1 MSIAIEGVLILILA
15 GIAAMVIALAVKAV
29 RGLRQ
34 SGSREDDARLIQEVY
49 QGLDRLERRIETLET
64 ILSDDRRQ
72 GERKT

>member
-15 GIAAMVIALAVKAV
+15 GIAALVIALAVKAL

-34 SGSREDDARLIQEVY
+34 TGSREDDARLIQEVY

-64 ILSDDRRQ
+64 ILSDRRQ
-72 GERKT
+72 GERRT